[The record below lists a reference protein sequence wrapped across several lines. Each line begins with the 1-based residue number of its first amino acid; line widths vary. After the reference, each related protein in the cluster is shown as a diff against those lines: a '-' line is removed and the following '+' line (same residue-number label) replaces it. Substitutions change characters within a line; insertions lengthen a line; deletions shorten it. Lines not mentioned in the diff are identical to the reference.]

1 MAAAK
6 KKGLPE
12 ITVSA
17 TENADLVTIAKNALA
32 LRTQIS
38 ALEAQLTE
46 AKKELA
52 DKAKVLRATKEA
64 TGSYI
69 GLIRII
75 DGEQTPAQV
84 QFKIMNG
91 SLALA
96 DKPTLE
102 AALGSACNF
111 LFAEDMAGDEILNPN
126 ALLDEVRGKNVDP
139 WTVLELRVKKGMD
152 ALLKDSPN
160 ISKAEVLMPREGF
173 LATCN
178 EFAHT
183 FLDSAKQLLAGYL
196 DKVLTVA
203 VDLGKK

>member
-75 DGEQTPAQV
+75 DGEQTTNP
-84 QFKIMNG
+84 KILLLVVSCRL
-91 SLALA
+91 SLAACLVPLLLSGLKRRHIDLQA
-96 DKPTLE
+96 RFVKRRQCQTPLDTRESGHFGATAEKRSHRGLS
-102 AALGSACNF
+102 LG
-111 LFAEDMAGDEILNPN
+111 G
-126 ALLDEVRGKNVDP
+126 R
-139 WTVLELRVKKGMD
+139 
-152 ALLKDSPN
+152 
-160 ISKAEVLMPREGF
+160 GF
-173 LATCN
+173 LA
-178 EFAHT
+178 
-183 FLDSAKQLLAGYL
+183 
-196 DKVLTVA
+196 
-203 VDLGKK
+203 